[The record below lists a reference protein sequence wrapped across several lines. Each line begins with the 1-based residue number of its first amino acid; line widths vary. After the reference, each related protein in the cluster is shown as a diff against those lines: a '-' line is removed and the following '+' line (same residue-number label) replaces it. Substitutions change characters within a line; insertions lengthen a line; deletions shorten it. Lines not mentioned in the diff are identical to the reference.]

1 MNDIILF
8 GNDQENINNLIN
20 MNEITKDKNLVLSK
34 EEILMLIENKN
45 NTLKDI
51 GRIEV
56 GKSIIDD
63 IVYAFYDSEYI
74 DSDNYFE
81 IINELINI
89 FYMYQDK
96 ISDYLIDTE
105 IIEYLRNSF
114 DELGGSLE
122 LLGSVSFEKLN
133 TKIMYGECDE

>member
-1 MNDIILF
+1 MNNIILYV
-8 GNDQENINNLIN
+8 NDQENINNLIN
-20 MNEITKDKNLVLSK
+20 MNEIPKDKKLVLSK
-34 EEILMLIENKN
+34 KEILMLIENKN

-51 GRIEV
+51 GRIEI

-81 IINELINI
+81 TINEIISI
-89 FYMYQDK
+89 FYMCQDK
-96 ISDYLIDTE
+96 FSDYLIDDE
-105 IIEYLRNSF
+105 IIKCLRNSF

-122 LLGSVSFEKLN
+122 LISSISFDKLN
-133 TKIMYGECDE
+133 TRIIYGKRNE

>member
-1 MNDIILF
+1 MNGIILF

-20 MNEITKDKNLVLSK
+20 MNEITKDKNLILSN

-56 GKSIIDD
+56 GKSITDD

-81 IINELINI
+81 TIYEIINI
-89 FYMYQDK
+89 FYMFQDK
-96 ISDYLIDTE
+96 FSDYLIDTE
-105 IIEYLRNSF
+105 IIEYLRNNF

-133 TKIMYGECDE
+133 TKIMYGESDK

>member
-1 MNDIILF
+1 MNGIILF

-20 MNEITKDKNLVLSK
+20 MNEITKDKNLILSNEK
-34 EEILMLIENKN
+34 ILMLIENKN

-81 IINELINI
+81 TIYEIINI
-89 FYMYQDK
+89 FYMFQDK
-96 ISDYLIDTE
+96 FSDYLIDTE

-122 LLGSVSFEKLN
+122 LLGSVYFEKLN
-133 TKIMYGECDE
+133 TKIMYGESDK

>member
-1 MNDIILF
+1 MNGIILF

-20 MNEITKDKNLVLSK
+20 MNEITKDKNLILSN

-56 GKSIIDD
+56 GKSIIDG

-81 IINELINI
+81 TIYEIINI
-89 FYMYQDK
+89 FYMFQDK
-96 ISDYLIDTE
+96 FSDYLIDTE

-133 TKIMYGECDE
+133 TKIMYGESDE

>member
-1 MNDIILF
+1 MNNIILYV
-8 GNDQENINNLIN
+8 NDQENINNLIN
-20 MNEITKDKNLVLSK
+20 MNEIPKDKKLVLSK
-34 EEILMLIENKN
+34 KEILMLIENKN

-51 GRIEV
+51 GRIEI

-81 IINELINI
+81 TINEIISI
-89 FYMYQDK
+89 FYMCQDK
-96 ISDYLIDTE
+96 FSDYLIDDE
-105 IIEYLRNSF
+105 IIKYLRNSF

-122 LLGSVSFEKLN
+122 LISSISFDKLN
-133 TKIMYGECDE
+133 TRIIYGERNE